1 MAGLKRWAI
10 QNALDR
16 WAEGGSDENPAIGNP
31 EKAGADVARYLLA
44 GGDPTRE
51 DIENFVA
58 FLMYVR
64 QYAPALEQEVML

>member
-16 WAEGGSDENPAIGNP
+16 WAEVGGDENPAIGDP
-31 EKAGADVARYLLA
+31 EKMGADVARYLLA
-44 GGDPTRE
+44 GGNPTRE
-51 DIENFVA
+51 DVENFLS

-64 QYAPALEQEVML
+64 RYAPALEQEVMS